1 MATTKRK
8 GLSKSKRFEVFKR
21 DMFTC
26 QYCGRKA
33 PDVILEVDHI
43 KPVSKGGNNS
53 IENLVSSC
61 WDCNHGKGAKEL
73 SDLSVVEK
81 SRKQI
86 EILQQKK
93 EMVDMIF
100 EWKES
105 LNGIETYQLD
115 KFIEMMEEGLG
126 YEVLL
131 PQQVKKEIQSKI
143 KKYGID
149 IMITALETSITCYYP
164 QEKSYIDN
172 MIKKMYGIARNRFDD
187 IHHPDGSSLRKIV
200 AYSCKKY
207 NATPKS
213 YYMGINKDLYKKEY
227 EPIFLR
233 LMNEN
238 DARRYDGYFLEIFNA
253 LGSDAFIEADMDRI
267 VGGLETYA
275 TKLGF

>member
-1 MATTKRK
+1 MAKRK
-8 GLSKSKRFEVFKR
+8 GIPRSIRFEVFKR

-43 KPVSKGGNNS
+43 KPVAKGGNNS

-93 EMVDMIF
+93 EIVDMIF

-115 KFIEMMEEGLG
+115 KFIEMLEEGLG

-164 QEKSYIDN
+164 QEKNYIDN
-172 MIKKMYGIARNRFDD
+172 MIKKMYGIARNKHED

-213 YYMGINKDLYKKEY
+213 YYMSINKDLYKKEY

-253 LGSDAFIEADMDRI
+253 LGSDVFIEADMDRI
-267 VGGLETYA
+267 VGGLEMYA